1 PKDGSLNFPANRD
14 GWVRTIKDLGL
25 QFDFVSSEQVE
36 QGDLASGKYKVLI
49 LPLSLALSPAEEK
62 NIESFVRAGGVVVSD
77 AAAGLM
83 DEHCAWPQNA
93 TMDQLFGVT
102 SAMASNKRALKPTE
116 GQLVVTDDG
125 AGWGLDAKELSGL
138 VSAEPYIKAA
148 GGTPLVRIGAT
159 DAVITRRLGKGWTIY
174 LNTFFDKYPKLRAEK
189 FGGANYRALV
199 NALLD
204 RAGVWP
210 TIQVLS
216 ADSKRLTQAQVAR
229 YRFGDAEILTIVKDN
244 VAVAGIVGRD
254 GVTTYN
260 DAALGQIARQ
270 EITIKLPKKY
280 YVTDV
285 RSGKR
290 LGYTDV
296 VRSSVLVGD
305 AAVLSLS
312 PAENKLTL
320 DGPAA
325 SERGEH
331 VVFALSSTTP
341 GPRLI
346 RCHVFGPD
354 GVMLP
359 VYARTLLMNDKA
371 ARFVLPSALNDLA
384 GSYSLRTTDVVT
396 GASAETKIT

>member
-1 PKDGSLNFPANRD
+1 
-14 GWVRTIKDLGL
+14 
-25 QFDFVSSEQVE
+25 
-36 QGDLASGKYKVLI
+36 
-49 LPLSLALSPAEEK
+49 
-62 NIESFVRAGGVVVSD
+62 
-77 AAAGLM
+77 M
-83 DEHCAWPQNA
+83 DQHCAWPQND
-93 TMDQLFGVT
+93 TMKQLFGVT
-102 SAMASNKRALKPTE
+102 SAQPSNKRALKPAG
-116 GQLVVTDDG
+116 GQLVVTDEG
-125 AGWGLDAKELSGL
+125 ARWGLDAKNLGGL
-138 VSAEPYIKAA
+138 VSAEPYIKPTD
-148 GGTPLVRIGAT
+148 GIPLARIGTT
-159 DAVITRRLGKGWTIY
+159 DAIISRRLGKGWTIY
-174 LNTFFDKYPKLRAEK
+174 LNTVFDKYPKLRAEK

-199 NALLD
+199 NTLLD
-204 RAGVWP
+204 RAGVRSA
-210 TIQVLS
+210 IDVLS
-216 ADSKRLTQAQVAR
+216 ADGKRLTQAQVAR

-290 LGYTDV
+290 LGYTDL

-312 PAENKLTL
+312 QAENKLTL

-354 GVMLP
+354 GLMMP
-359 VYARTLLMNDKA
+359 VYARTLLVNDKA
-371 ARFVLPSALNDLA
+371 STFVLPSALNDLA
-384 GSYSLRTTDVVT
+384 GRYTIRATDVVT
-396 GASAETKIT
+396 GATDERKITLK